1 MGFTSNV
8 PARTPVVFPAASL
21 VGTAITS
28 TCRWVRREVSPALT
42 KAFPVLT
49 ASLKYARSE
58 TSVTGPGLVTV
69 VLARTLPCAS
79 IHARPP
85 VKSCPFR
92 FVTRRKY
99 SRIPVVS
106 PLTTTGAWDIES
118 SVPISP
124 RKMESKMVAATTAF
138 ARASL
143 RSVLCASWYCRQARA
158 PQTAA
163 KSRRAAS
170 ASSGSQR
177 RNDADSTSSARAVLL
192 SGMSNFGIAIPREKP
207 HHQASAVSSFRRAP
221 R

>member
-1 MGFTSNV
+1 M
-8 PARTPVVFPAASL
+8 
-21 VGTAITS
+21 
-28 TCRWVRREVSPALT
+28 
-42 KAFPVLT
+42 
-49 ASLKYARSE
+49 
-58 TSVTGPGLVTV
+58 TGPGLVTV
-69 VLARTLPCAS
+69 ELARTLPCAS

-85 VKSCPFR
+85 VKSCPFL

-106 PLTTTGAWDIES
+106 RLTTTGAWDIES

-192 SGMSNFGIAIPREKP
+192 SGMSNFGIAIPREKATSP
-207 HHQASAVSSFRRAP
+207 GVCGVELPPSPTLAPFICASQALLRESGARTFALENRERGSTSGRLVSRPAGGGG
-221 R
+221 